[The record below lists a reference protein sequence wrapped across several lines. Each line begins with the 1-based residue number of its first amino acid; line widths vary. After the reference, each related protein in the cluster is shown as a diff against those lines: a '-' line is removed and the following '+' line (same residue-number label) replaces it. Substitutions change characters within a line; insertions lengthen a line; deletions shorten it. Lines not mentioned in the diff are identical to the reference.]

1 MSFSVRLIL
10 SSLVI
15 FSLAGAC
22 SGRELRSSH
31 VPGRLLVKFKDGITP
46 ENSIFKSIQSSV
58 KCRASRVFKGKKNS
72 LANATFGS
80 IYELDCKGD
89 VGYLCDLFEKT
100 GLFEYV
106 EPDYLAEK
114 CATKAFIPN
123 DRYFYRQWALH
134 NEGTF
139 NMGGMISPK
148 PDADIDMPEAWEI
161 EQGDSTLII
170 AILDSGCKMDHPE
183 LAGRIWRN
191 PGEIPGNGID
201 DDENGFID
209 DVNGWDF
216 VNDDN
221 DPSDDD
227 DGHGTR
233 MAGIIGANTNN
244 ETGFAGINLKS
255 KLMIIKV
262 ADSKGEALK
271 SNVARGI
278 VYATANGAKVINMSI
293 AGEASSETEHI
304 AAQAAFLKGAFL
316 CGGSGNIGDSLVH
329 YPAAYE
335 QVLAVGATGPSDF
348 RWIGVSEGSN
358 FGEEIDIVAPGDFVF
373 ELDNIIDDKYDVYG
387 SGTSISTAF
396 VTGVASLLLSQN
408 PALTPSQIMTI
419 LREAAEDQVGDP
431 SEDTPGWDKYYGA
444 GRLNAFNALQR
455 VLEIKKLPFKQGITV
470 VRIPETKLLLNGQ
483 TGFSGNILFTLSG
496 RVLSSQG
503 SKIKVTLPGGVY
515 VQNAGGEKEK
525 RLPQRR

>member
-1 MSFSVRLIL
+1 MSSSVRLIL

-15 FSLAGAC
+15 FSLAGVC
-22 SGRELRSSH
+22 SGKELRFSH

-58 KCRASRVFKGKKNS
+58 KCRASRVFKDRKNR

-139 NMGGMISPK
+139 NMGGMINPK

-191 PGEIPGNGID
+191 PGEIPDNGID
-201 DDENGFID
+201 DDGNGFID

-216 VNDDN
+216 VNNDNSPGDDN
-221 DPSDDD
+221 
-227 DGHGTR
+227 GHGTS
-233 MAGIIGANTNN
+233 MAGIIGANGNN
-244 ETGFAGINLKS
+244 NSGFVGINLYA

-262 ADSKGEALK
+262 TNHQGISSKANTTKGIEYAL
-271 SNVARGI
+271 S
-278 VYATANGAKVINMSI
+278 NGAKLINMSL
-293 AGEASSETEHI
+293 ADSNPSETERI
-304 AAQAAFLKGAFL
+304 VIDAAFNEGIFM
-316 CGGSGNIGDSLVH
+316 CSGTGNNADSAVH
-329 YPAAYE
+329 YPAAFN
-335 QVLAVGATGPSDF
+335 QVLAVGATGPSDY
-348 RWIGVSEGSN
+348 RWNETPSKGSN
-358 FGEEIDIVAPGDFVF
+358 FGKEIDVVAPGAFIF
-373 ELDNIIDDKYDVYG
+373 QLDSTIDDQYDIYA
-387 SGTSISTAF
+387 SGTSSATAF

-419 LREAAEDQVGDP
+419 LRETAEDQVGDP

-455 VLEIKKLPFKQGITV
+455 VLEIKKLPFKQVITV
-470 VRIPETKLLLNGQ
+470 VRNPETRLLLNGQ

-515 VQNAGGEKEK
+515 LQNAGANGKS
-525 RLPQRR
+525 LP